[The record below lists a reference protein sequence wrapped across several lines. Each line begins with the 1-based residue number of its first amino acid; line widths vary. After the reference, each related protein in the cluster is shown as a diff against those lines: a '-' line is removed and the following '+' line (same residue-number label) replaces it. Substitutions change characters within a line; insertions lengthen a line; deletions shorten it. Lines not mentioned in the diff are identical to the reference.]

1 MAGNQFAVYQFRE
14 IPENRKKRF
23 RSYAELQKEHIQ
35 IRYTDYK
42 QVYRS
47 WMRYDETPDNI
58 RNRLAKQLPKNFSGH
73 ALSIGDVLILDKN
86 GEAAAYYLEKEDFT
100 VLDDF
105 IRNDSSNTLISLATT
120 NFQLEGK
127 EGRWLAFDNL
137 VVEGKEFFL
146 MEHTTYGK
154 NAAWV
159 VVDGTG
165 KLIVDQVTAGFDE
178 TVKEQIVSYLHP
190 QETQEKRGKPVLEN
204 WQKSY
209 ENGEYL
215 RSAEITEEQN
225 YNMIDGRMNNLPT
238 KPRKIGTRTSVLD
251 RLHLKQAALNAKN
264 LPQSVM
270 ENEIERKRK

>member
-1 MAGNQFAVYQFRE
+1 MAGNQFAVYQLRE
-14 IPENRKKRF
+14 IPENKKKRF

-35 IRYTDYK
+35 IHYTDYK

-58 RNRLAKQLPKNFSGH
+58 RNRLIKQLPKNFSGH
-73 ALSIGDVLILDKN
+73 ALSIGDILILDKN
-86 GEAAAYYLEKEDFT
+86 GEASAYYLEKEGFT

-105 IRNDSSNTLISLATT
+105 IRNGSSNRLISLDTT
-120 NFQLEGK
+120 NFQIEGK

-159 VVDGTG
+159 VIDEMG
-165 KLIVDQVTAGFDE
+165 KLIVDQVMTGFDE
-178 TVKEQIVSYLHP
+178 AVKEQIISYLHP
-190 QETQEKRGKPVLEN
+190 QETQKKSGKPILGN

-215 RSAEITEEQN
+215 RSTEITEEQN

-238 KPRKIGTRTSVLD
+238 KPRKIGTRISVLD

-264 LPQSVM
+264 LPQPVI
-270 ENEIERKRK
+270 ENEVERKRK

>member
-1 MAGNQFAVYQFRE
+1 MEGNQFAVYQFRE

-86 GEAAAYYLEKEDFT
+86 GEAAAYYLEKEGFT
-100 VLDDF
+100 VLAGF
-105 IRNDSSNTLISLATT
+105 IRNGSSSTLISLATT
-120 NFQLEGK
+120 NFHIEGK
-127 EGRWLAFDNL
+127 EGSWLAFDNL

-146 MEHTTYGK
+146 MEHTIYGK

-165 KLIVDQVTAGFDE
+165 KLIVDQVTTGFDE
-178 TVKEQIVSYLHP
+178 TVKGQIVSYLHP
-190 QETQEKRGKPVLEN
+190 QEIRGKSGKPVLEN
-204 WQKSY
+204 WQKAY

-225 YNMIDGRMNNLPT
+225 YNMIDGRMNNLPV
-238 KPRKIGTRTSVLD
+238 KPRKIGTRISVLD
-251 RLHLKQAALNAKN
+251 RLHLKQEALNMKN
-264 LPQSVM
+264 LPQLVM
-270 ENEIERKRK
+270 ENEIERRRK

>member
-1 MAGNQFAVYQFRE
+1 MEGNQFAVYQLRE

-23 RSYAELQKEHIQ
+23 RPYAELQKEHIQ

-47 WMRYDETPDNI
+47 WMRHDETPDNI
-58 RNRLAKQLPKNFSGH
+58 RKRLVKQLPKNFSGH

-86 GEAAAYYLEKEDFT
+86 GEAAAYYLEKEGFT
-100 VLDDF
+100 VLAGF
-105 IRNDSSNTLISLATT
+105 IRNGSSSTLISLATT
-120 NFQLEGK
+120 NFHIEGK
-127 EGRWLAFDNL
+127 EGSWLAFDNL

-165 KLIVDQVTAGFDE
+165 KLIVDQVTTGFDE
-178 TVKEQIVSYLHP
+178 TVKEQIISYLHS
-190 QETQEKRGKPVLEN
+190 QEIREKGGKPVLET
-204 WQKSY
+204 WQKAY

-225 YNMIDGRMNNLPT
+225 YNMIDGRMNNLPV
-238 KPRKIGTRTSVLD
+238 KPRKIGTRISVLD

-264 LPQSVM
+264 LTQSVI
-270 ENEIERKRK
+270 ENEMERKRK

>member
-1 MAGNQFAVYQFRE
+1 MEGNQFAVYQLRE

-23 RSYAELQKEHIQ
+23 RPYAELQKEHIQ

-47 WMRYDETPDNI
+47 WMRHDETPDNI
-58 RNRLAKQLPKNFSGH
+58 RKRLVKQLPKNFSGH

-86 GEAAAYYLEKEDFT
+86 GKAAAYYLEKEGFT
-100 VLDDF
+100 ILAGF
-105 IRNDSSNTLISLATT
+105 IRNGSSSTWISLATT
-120 NFQLEGK
+120 NFHIEGK
-127 EGRWLAFDNL
+127 EGSWLAFDNL
-137 VVEGKEFFL
+137 VVEEKEFFL

-165 KLIVDQVTAGFDE
+165 KLIVDQVTTGFDE
-178 TVKEQIVSYLHP
+178 TVKEQIISYLHS
-190 QETQEKRGKPVLEN
+190 QEIREKGGKPVLET
-204 WQKSY
+204 WQKAY

-225 YNMIDGRMNNLPT
+225 YNMIDGRMNNLPV
-238 KPRKIGTRTSVLD
+238 KPRKIGTRISVLD

-264 LPQSVM
+264 LTQSVI
-270 ENEIERKRK
+270 ENEMERKRK

>member
-1 MAGNQFAVYQFRE
+1 MEGNQFAVYQLRE

-23 RSYAELQKEHIQ
+23 RPYAELQKEHIQ

-47 WMRYDETPDNI
+47 WMRHDETPDNI
-58 RNRLAKQLPKNFSGH
+58 RKRLLKQLPKNFSGH

-86 GEAAAYYLEKEDFT
+86 GKAAAYYLEKEGFT
-100 VLDDF
+100 ILAGF
-105 IRNDSSNTLISLATT
+105 IRNGSSSTLISLATT
-120 NFQLEGK
+120 NFHIEGK
-127 EGRWLAFDNL
+127 EGSWLAFDNL

-165 KLIVDQVTAGFDE
+165 KLIVDQVTTGFDE
-178 TVKEQIVSYLHP
+178 TVKEQIISYLHS
-190 QETQEKRGKPVLEN
+190 QEIREKGGKPVLET
-204 WQKSY
+204 WQKAY

-225 YNMIDGRMNNLPT
+225 YNMIDGRMNNLPV
-238 KPRKIGTRTSVLD
+238 KPRKIGTRISVLD

-264 LPQSVM
+264 LTQSVI
-270 ENEIERKRK
+270 ENEMERKRK

>member
-1 MAGNQFAVYQFRE
+1 MEGNQFAVYQLRE

-23 RSYAELQKEHIQ
+23 RPYAELQKEHIQ

-47 WMRYDETPDNI
+47 WMRHDETPDNI
-58 RNRLAKQLPKNFSGH
+58 RKRLVKQLPKNFSGH

-86 GEAAAYYLEKEDFT
+86 GKAAAYYLEKEGFT
-100 VLDDF
+100 ILAGF
-105 IRNDSSNTLISLATT
+105 IRNGSSSTLISLATT
-120 NFQLEGK
+120 NFHIEGK
-127 EGRWLAFDNL
+127 EGSWLAFDNL

-165 KLIVDQVTAGFDE
+165 KLIVDQVTTGFDE
-178 TVKEQIVSYLHP
+178 TVKEQIISYLHS
-190 QETQEKRGKPVLEN
+190 QEIREKGGKPVLET
-204 WQKSY
+204 WQKAY

-225 YNMIDGRMNNLPT
+225 YNMIDGRMNNLPV
-238 KPRKIGTRTSVLD
+238 KPRKIGTRISVLD

-264 LPQSVM
+264 LTQSVI
-270 ENEIERKRK
+270 ENEMERKRK

>member
-1 MAGNQFAVYQFRE
+1 MAGNQFAVYQLRE

-35 IRYTDYK
+35 IHYTDYK

-58 RNRLAKQLPKNFSGH
+58 RTRLIKQLPKNFSGH

-86 GEAAAYYLEKEDFT
+86 GEAAAYYLEKEGFT
-100 VLDDF
+100 VLVDF
-105 IRNDSSNTLISLATT
+105 IRNSSSNRLISLDTT
-120 NFQLEGK
+120 NFQIEGK
-127 EGRWLAFDNL
+127 EGEWLAFDNL
-137 VVEGKEFFL
+137 VVEGKKFFL

-159 VVDGTG
+159 VIDETG
-165 KLIVDQVTAGFDE
+165 KLIVDQVMTGFDE
-178 TVKEQIVSYLHP
+178 AVKEQIISYLHP
-190 QETQEKRGKPVLEN
+190 QETQKKSGKPILEN

-225 YNMIDGRMNNLPT
+225 YNMIDGRMNNLPIE
-238 KPRKIGTRTSVLD
+238 PRKMGTRISVLD
-251 RLHLKQAALNAKN
+251 RLHLKQAALNMKS
-264 LPQSVM
+264 LPQSFI
-270 ENEIERKRK
+270 ENEMERKRK

>member
-1 MAGNQFAVYQFRE
+1 MAGNQFAVYQLRE

-23 RSYAELQKEHIQ
+23 RSYAELQKENIK

-73 ALSIGDVLILDKN
+73 ALSIGDILILDKN
-86 GEAAAYYLEKEDFT
+86 GEAAAYYLEKEGFT
-100 VLDDF
+100 VLTGF
-105 IRNDSSNTLISLATT
+105 IRNSSSSTLISLATT
-120 NFQLEGK
+120 NFQIEGK
-127 EGRWLAFDNL
+127 EGSWLAFDNL

-165 KLIVDQVTAGFDE
+165 KLIVDQVTTGFDE
-178 TVKEQIVSYLHP
+178 TVKKQILSYLHP
-190 QETQEKRGKPVLEN
+190 QEIRKKSGKPVLEN
-204 WQKSY
+204 WQKAY

-225 YNMIDGRMNNLPT
+225 YNMIDGRMNNLPV
-238 KPRKIGTRTSVLD
+238 KPRKMGTRISVLD
-251 RLHLKQAALNAKN
+251 RLHLKQAALNMKS
-264 LPQSVM
+264 LPQPFI
-270 ENEIERKRK
+270 ENEMERKRK